1 MVDILYWATDKLI
14 IGWAVGAAAV
24 TIYNVGASFNSY
36 VTNLSTAISGVLMP
50 RITSMVTRET
60 PSEEFSD
67 LFIKVGRL
75 QFLVVSFIVSAF
87 VVFGRQFLAL
97 WVGWDMKRPTRW
109 RC

>member
-1 MVDILYWATDKLI
+1 M
-14 IGWAVGAAAV
+14 
-24 TIYNVGASFNSY
+24 GASFNSY

-97 WVGWDMKRPTRW
+97 WVGVGYEEAYPDVSKRQVQSTPISVNIII
-109 RC
+109 